1 MYVECKGEEIIGEAR
16 IGRVTFSKS
25 MKSIHDKD
33 KTFETLKGSGFKSN
47 FFDVKTREEYWIS
60 GCRKDGKD
68 RLYGERLPIFI
79 DEDIQEEYW
88 TEIRNQPE
96 KIGTLRIN

>member
-1 MYVECKGEEIIGEAR
+1 MYIEYKGEELIGEAR

-25 MKSIHDKD
+25 MKSIHYQG
-33 KTFETLKGSGFKSN
+33 KTFETLKGNGFKSN
-47 FFDVKTREEYWIS
+47 YFDVETGEHYWIS

-68 RLYGERLPIFI
+68 RLYGERIPIFI
-79 DEDIQEEYW
+79 DEDIEKEYW
-88 TEIRNQPE
+88 KDIRNKPE

>member
-1 MYVECKGEEIIGEAR
+1 MYVECKGEEIVGEAR

-25 MKSIHDKD
+25 MKSIHYKD

-47 FFDVKTREEYWIS
+47 FFDVKTGEEYWIS

-79 DEDIQEEYW
+79 DEDIQEEYY
-88 TEIRNQPE
+88 
-96 KIGTLRIN
+96 

>member
-1 MYVECKGEEIIGEAR
+1 MLRQEKNIGYQVV
-16 IGRVTFSKS
+16 G
-25 MKSIHDKD
+25 
-33 KTFETLKGSGFKSN
+33 
-47 FFDVKTREEYWIS
+47 
-60 GCRKDGKD
+60 KDGKD